1 MDIDLRPYDHD
12 SAEKAFSVLFTKGID
27 GDDGLKEVPSAA
39 LQLLVSGLEYTAWG
53 MHGEDRDVLKKAQYL
68 CERLR
73 DQQKMREW
81 KRKADLAA
89 ENRG

>member
-1 MDIDLRPYDHD
+1 MNIDLKPYDRE
-12 SAEKAFSVLFTKGID
+12 SAEEAFSVLFTKGID

-39 LQLLVSGLEYTAWG
+39 LQLLVSGLEYTSWG
-53 MHGEDRDVLKKAQYL
+53 MLGKDGDVLKKAQYI

-81 KRKADLAA
+81 DRKADLAA